1 MARLVLVIVT
11 ALGLAGLAA
20 CAAEPGRQASPIG
33 TGAPVLVPGSPGAP
47 ARTATPGERV
57 GRTPRPTVAADVRFA
72 EAMIPHHRQAL
83 EMTSLVEARTTT
95 TVVRNVARA
104 ITAAQTPEIRAMT
117 SWLAELG
124 RPAPAAHEHGAAATG
139 YGMASEEELT
149 ALRAARG
156 PAFDRLFLRLMT
168 RHHEGAVKMAG
179 EELAGGR
186 DHRMRLLA
194 RDVYS
199 GQSIEIA
206 RMRTALESL
215 PGVRTARACW
225 SAPRPDP

>member
-1 MARLVLVIVT
+1 MALAAC
-11 ALGLAGLAA
+11 ALSAALSAAA
-20 CAAEPGRQASPIG
+20 CAAEPVRQPSAIG
-33 TGAPVLVPGSPGAP
+33 TDAPVIVPGSPGAP

-83 EMTSLVEARTTT
+83 EMTSLVEERTTT
-95 TVVRNVARA
+95 DVVRRVARA

-117 SWLAELG
+117 SWLADLG
-124 RPAPAAHEHGAAATG
+124 RPAPAGHDHASTGPG
-139 YGMASEEELT
+139 YGMASEEELN

-156 PAFDRLFLRLMT
+156 AAFDRLFLQLMT
-168 RHHEGAVKMAG
+168 RHHEGAVKMAE

-194 RDVYS
+194 KDVYS

-206 RMRTALESL
+206 RMRAAVKSL
-215 PGVRTARACW
+215 PPA
-225 SAPRPDP
+225 